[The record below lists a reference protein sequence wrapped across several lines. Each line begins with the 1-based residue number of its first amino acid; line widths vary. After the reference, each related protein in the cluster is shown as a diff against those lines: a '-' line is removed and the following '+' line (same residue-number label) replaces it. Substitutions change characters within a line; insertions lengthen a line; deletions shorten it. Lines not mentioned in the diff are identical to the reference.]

1 MREYI
6 SCLLLLIV
14 ACQYLA
20 SQQPVK
26 SANES
31 NTALEA
37 SIAVSTLSTNNYR
50 SKALTYDNV
59 KGSPYLNKEPLRGS
73 LTLLDGGNT
82 EEAKLQY
89 NIYTNEFL
97 FIEEDGTEQLLEMKR
112 CVELNMKTKE
122 ENFIF
127 KRADPTQP
135 HKFFDIIYEG
145 EDLKIYNDIEVK
157 FFEGKDQGITK
168 IEPRFSKYDNLYFKK
183 KGENPQKIKVKK
195 KDILKLFEKDKA
207 KQLEQTAKKN
217 KIKLKKV
224 NDFKKLFSAYKN

>member
-1 MREYI
+1 MKTI
-6 SCLLLLIV
+6 SFLILV
-14 ACQYLA
+14 ICCQYLY
-20 SQQPVK
+20 SQQPAK
-26 SANES
+26 SVDES

-50 SKALTYDNV
+50 SKALTYENV
-59 KGSPYLNKEPLRGS
+59 KGSPYLDKQSLIGS
-73 LTLLDGGNT
+73 LSLLDGSKT
-82 EEAKLQY
+82 EEAPLQY

-97 FIEEDGTEQLLEMKR
+97 FIQEDGTEQLLEMKK
-112 CVELNMKTKE
+112 CVALYMKTKK
-122 ENFIF
+122 ENFVF

-135 HKFFDIIYEG
+135 HKFFDIIYEAD
-145 EDLKIYNDIEVK
+145 DLKIYNDMEVK

-168 IEPRFSKYDNLYFKK
+168 IEPRFSKYDNLFFKK

-195 KDILKLFEKDKA
+195 KDILKLFEKDEA

-224 NDFKKLFSAYKN
+224 NDFKKLFDAYKS